1 MQITDYLRTE
11 NIAIITPAPATATAF
26 LRRVADHLAGE
37 IAADTIFAHLS
48 ERERLGSTAIAPDV
62 AIPHCKIPGLHA
74 ASLALFLVP
83 EGVDFGAAEGKPT
96 HLFFVIVSPES
107 GVSEHL
113 QILAKI
119 SRLLKATPFVAAALA
134 AANVAELQALLE
146 KHQ

>member
-1 MQITDYLRTE
+1 M
-11 NIAIITPAPATATAF
+11 
-26 LRRVADHLAGE
+26 AGE
-37 IAADTIFAHLS
+37 ISADTIFAHLT

-62 AIPHCKIPGLHA
+62 AIPHCKIPGLQS

-83 EGVDFGAAEGKPT
+83 EGVDFGAAEGKRT
-96 HLFFVIVSPES
+96 HLFFVIISPEN

-119 SRLLKATPFVAAALA
+119 SRLLKATPFVAGALSVTS
-134 AANVAELQALLE
+134 VAELQSLLG